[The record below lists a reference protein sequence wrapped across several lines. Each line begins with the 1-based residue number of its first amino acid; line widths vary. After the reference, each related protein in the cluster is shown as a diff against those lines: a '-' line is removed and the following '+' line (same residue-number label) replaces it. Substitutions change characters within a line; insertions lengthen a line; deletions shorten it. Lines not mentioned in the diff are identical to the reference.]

1 MEAKFDIEN
10 MREKIYTY
18 QDRNELSN
26 VLKFQFKR
34 QI

>member
-18 QDRNELSN
+18 QETKQSSKISIQTPD
-26 VLKFQFKR
+26 LK
-34 QI
+34 